1 MLISERIFELIKE
14 RGMSQKEFSI
24 KTGIPQ
30 STISDW
36 KGKRI
41 NPSADKILIICRV
54 LEAEPYDIL
63 SDTAPDDEQQD
74 YVTVSKSSAEYRL
87 IEQYRKLSKSQ
98 KDRLTGYMD
107 CIMEK
112 KK

>member
-14 RGMSQKEFSI
+14 RGMSQKEFSR

-36 KGKRI
+36 KGKKI
-41 NPSADKILIICRV
+41 NPSADKILVISRV
-54 LEAEPYDIL
+54 LDVEPYDIL
-63 SDTAPDDEQQD
+63 SVSAPQEEKQD
-74 YVTVSKSSAEYRL
+74 YVTVSKTSAEYELLER
-87 IEQYRKLSKSQ
+87 YRQLGRSQ
-98 KDRLTGYMD
+98 KERLSGYLD
-107 CIMEK
+107 CMLEK